1 MDWIT
6 IATLVARYGIPY
18 VEKLIANAQN
28 KVPVTPQEWQA
39 LTALIQTPGEVLIPK
54 RPGA

>member
-6 IATLVARYGIPY
+6 IATLIARYGIPF
-18 VEKLIANAQN
+18 VEKLMSNAQN
-28 KVPVTPQEWQA
+28 KAPVTPQEWQA
-39 LTALIQTPGEVLIPK
+39 LTVLIQTPGEVLIPK